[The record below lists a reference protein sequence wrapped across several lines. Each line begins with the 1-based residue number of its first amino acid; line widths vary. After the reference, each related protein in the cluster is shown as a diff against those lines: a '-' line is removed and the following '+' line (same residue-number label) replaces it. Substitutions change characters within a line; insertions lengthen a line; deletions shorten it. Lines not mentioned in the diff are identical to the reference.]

1 MYTCPSRRSF
11 QCVAIR
17 NEENL
22 SEQNMRCMHEGLSMR
37 MRRESIGDC
46 DLQGEPFGSG
56 EHREDAELTVQ
67 SKLRNRGNKD
77 VMKLGSSCLVR

>member
-1 MYTCPSRRSF
+1 
-11 QCVAIR
+11 
-17 NEENL
+17 
-22 SEQNMRCMHEGLSMR
+22 MHEGLSMR

-56 EHREDAELTVQ
+56 ERREDAELTVQ

-77 VMKLGSSCLVR
+77 VMKLGSSCSVR